1 MTRQRNRNAPARRTG
16 AHTRQTPAGRTAAGS
31 PQDVSARERRPGRPG
46 YTAGTADIRPLKQEL
61 RQKYRAIREAMDP
74 GEKERYDQAIFE
86 RLVQMPSYQK
96 AQAIL
101 CFVSTP
107 IEVNTLRILNRAF
120 EDGKTV
126 AVPKCLDRKGTMDF
140 FVIRSLQELVPGEFS
155 LMEPDPD
162 RAPVLRQYRN
172 SICILPAFAFD
183 ADGYRLGFGKGY
195 YDRFLRRYTGEKI
208 GICYNSCI
216 APYLPRGRY
225 DETADYIVTP
235 KYVLT
240 AKGTR
245 EQKKI
250 PGEEI

>member
-1 MTRQRNRNAPARRTG
+1 MTRRRNRKAPGQNAGRNPVSAPAVRQSSGGMPATSGRR
-16 AHTRQTPAGRTAAGS
+16 S
-31 PQDVSARERRPGRPG
+31 RPGHADHAPG
-46 YTAGTADIRPLKQEL
+46 PTDIRPVKREL
-61 RQKYRAIREAMDP
+61 RQKYRALREAMDP
-74 GEKERYDQAIFE
+74 VEKERYDQAIFE
-86 RLVQMPSYQK
+86 RLVQLPSYQK
-96 AQAIL
+96 ARAIL
-101 CFVSTP
+101 CFVSTA
-107 IEVNTLRILNRAF
+107 IEVDTLRILQRAF
-120 EDGKTV
+120 QDGKTV

-140 FVIRSLQELVPGEFS
+140 FVIRSLDDLTPGEFS
-155 LMEPDPD
+155 LLEPDPD
-162 RAPVLRQYRN
+162 RVPALTQYQD

-240 AKGTR
+240 VKRPR
-245 EQKKI
+245 EQRKQ